1 MLIKKQVVCN
11 FLSVKLIR
19 THKALFFTIIQFRVR
34 PSRVKPLIAKFIVI
48 AHDFVSAA
56 Y

>member
-1 MLIKKQVVCN
+1 MLIKKHVVCN
-11 FLSVKLIR
+11 FFIGKINSY
-19 THKALFFTIIQFRVR
+19 TYKALFFYNYTI
-34 PSRVKPLIAKFIVI
+34 PSQAVEIAKFIVI